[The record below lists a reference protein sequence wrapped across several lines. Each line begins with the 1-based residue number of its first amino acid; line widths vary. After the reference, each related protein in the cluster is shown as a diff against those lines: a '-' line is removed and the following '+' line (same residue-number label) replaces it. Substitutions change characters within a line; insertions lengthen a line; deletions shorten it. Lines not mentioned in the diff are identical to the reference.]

1 MKHYAGLD
9 VSLEQTSVCVVD
21 ESGSILCEGKT
32 ESDPAALTAWL
43 GRVGHA
49 ITQVGL
55 EAGPLS
61 VWLHRGLL
69 AQGYASVLM
78 ETREVKARLNSG
90 RHKTDRADARGIAQI
105 LRVGWFRPVHAKSA
119 TAQDDRLVLTQRKFV
134 QGQLRAL
141 ENSLRGTLKGFGLKL
156 GKVSVKGFAGRVR
169 ELAAG
174 RELMVE
180 VSEAMLAAR
189 ETMLASFQRLD
200 TLMRARARD
209 PLCHRLMTCPG
220 VGPQTALAF
229 RATIDDPH
237 RFKTSKQVGAHLG
250 LTPRKYQSGE
260 TDRNGGI
267 SKQGDTLLR
276 ATLFEAAQA
285 LLMRV
290 RRPSA
295 LQAWGRRLVRKRGRK
310 RATVAVAR
318 RLAVILHRMWV
329 DGSEF
334 RWTAPAEAA
343 TAKAVTAKAATP
355 KTVLS
360 RRAQLAAV

>member
-9 VSLEQTSVCVVD
+9 VSLEQTSVCIVD
-21 ESGSILCEGKT
+21 ENWSMVREGKVG
-32 ESDPAALTAWL
+32 SDPEALSAWL
-43 GRVGHA
+43 GATGCA
-49 ITQVGL
+49 LTQVGL

-61 VWLHRGLL
+61 VWLHRGLS
-69 AQGYASVLM
+69 ARGYASVLM
-78 ETREVKARLNSG
+78 ETRAVKARLSSG
-90 RHKTDRADARGIAQI
+90 RHKTDRADARGIAQL
-105 LRVGWFRPVHAKSA
+105 LRVGWFQPVHVKSEG
-119 TAQDDRLVLTQRKFV
+119 AQDDRLVLTQRKFI
-134 QGQLRAL
+134 QSQLRAL

-156 GKVSVKGFAGRVR
+156 GKVSVKSFAGRVR
-169 ELAAG
+169 ELVAG
-174 RELMVE
+174 RELVVE

-189 ETMLASFQRLD
+189 EAMLASFKRLD
-200 TLMRARARD
+200 ALMRARARD

-237 RFKTSKQVGAHLG
+237 RFKKSKQVGAHLG

-276 ATLFEAAQA
+276 ATLFEAAQT

-334 RWTAPAEAA
+334 RWTPPADAAPAKA
-343 TAKAVTAKAATP
+343 TAKTAI
-355 KTVLS
+355 S
-360 RRAQLAAV
+360 RRAQHAAV